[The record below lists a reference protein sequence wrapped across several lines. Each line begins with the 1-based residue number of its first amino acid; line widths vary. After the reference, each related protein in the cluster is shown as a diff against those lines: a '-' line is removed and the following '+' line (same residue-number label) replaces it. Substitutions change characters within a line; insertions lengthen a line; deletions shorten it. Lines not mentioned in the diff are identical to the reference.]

1 MVRDPH
7 RMIRRA
13 LVSCA
18 SVALCL
24 VSRAAFAQ
32 GAWQN
37 PTRSPAS
44 DASAPNNFTLG
55 VPACRA
61 EQWTFRV
68 TLAQPPAGDLA
79 VFVRASSDGTA
90 PSTCNVTT
98 GNGCTRLGSVTV
110 MRDGMNLTFT
120 IPANL
125 LVPAAIDP
133 CGVDAEGRTRVFV
146 VENPDAMPPA
156 VPSVIAGS
164 PYVPFD
170 LRAPRDPQ
178 SVTASPSDEGAVTI
192 SWAPKLATTDGGAT
206 VMDATNP
213 SDATSDA
220 TVDADMDAGVTTDTG
235 SGTDA
240 GDADVADAD
249 AGDADVVDAPEA
261 SVVTMAR
268 YILLC
273 EPQVGA
279 TCGDA
284 SAGALG
290 SVDPYDAD
298 MLARYT
304 AACGSGVT
312 TSLPG
317 TNSSATL
324 QGLRSGAAWQFG
336 VIAEDFGGN
345 RSRVGVSNCVT
356 VQSYS
361 DFWEAYRQS
370 GGTAQPGV
378 CAARPGVKSSSGAWW
393 WTVAGLFVAWR
404 RARRYRGRLRDA
416 RVTAPGGPARCS
428 RA

>member
-32 GAWQN
+32 GTWQN
-37 PTRSPAS
+37 PTRAPAPAP

-55 VPACRA
+55 AQACRN

-68 TLAQPPAGDLA
+68 ALAQPPAGDLA

-90 PSTCNVTT
+90 PNTCNVTT

-110 MRDGMNLTFT
+110 LRDGMSLSFT
-120 IPANL
+120 VPANL
-125 LVPAAIDP
+125 LVPVALDP
-133 CGVDAEGRTRVFV
+133 CALSAEGRTRVFV
-146 VENPDAMPPA
+146 VENPDAMSPA
-156 VPSVIAGS
+156 VPSVIASS

-170 LRAPRDPQ
+170 LNPPRLPQGVRA
-178 SVTASPSDEGAVTI
+178 APSDEGAVTI
-192 SWAPKLATTDGGAT
+192 SWEPEVVMADGGAT

-213 SDATSDA
+213 TDASA
-220 TVDADMDAGVTTDTG
+220 DADMDATTVTDTG
-235 SGTDA
+235 SVTDVVDVV
-240 GDADVADAD
+240 DADV
-249 AGDADVVDAPEA
+249 GDADVVDVVDAPDA

-273 EPQVGA
+273 DPQTGA

-284 SAGALG
+284 SASAL
-290 SVDPYDAD
+290 SAVDPYDTAA
-298 MLARYT
+298 LARYT

-312 TSLPG
+312 TTLSG
-317 TNSSATL
+317 TSSNVTL
-324 QGLRSGAAWQFG
+324 RGLRSGAAWQFG

-356 VQSYS
+356 VQAFD
-361 DFWEAYRQS
+361 DFWESYRQS
-370 GGTAQPGV
+370 GGTAQPGL
-378 CAARPGVKSSSGAWW
+378 CAARPGTNSSGDAWW
-393 WTVAGLFVAWR
+393 WTAAGLFVAWR
-404 RARRYRGRLRDA
+404 RARRYRGRLRDDF
-416 RVTAPGGPARCS
+416 TG
-428 RA
+428 

>member
-1 MVRDPH
+1 MVSDPH

-68 TLAQPPAGDLA
+68 TLGQPPAGDLA

-90 PSTCNVTT
+90 PSTCDVTT
-98 GNGCTRLGSVTV
+98 GNGCARLGGVTV

-120 IPANL
+120 VPANL
-125 LVPAAIDP
+125 LVPAAINP
-133 CGVDAEGRTRVFV
+133 CGLDGEGRTRVFV
-146 VENPDAMPPA
+146 VENPDAVSPA
-156 VPSVIAGS
+156 VPAVIAGS

-192 SWAPKLATTDGGAT
+192 TWAPKLAATDGGANT
-206 VMDATNP
+206 MDAA
-213 SDATSDA
+213 SDAA
-220 TVDADMDAGVTTDTG
+220 VDADMDAGATTDAG

-240 GDADVADAD
+240 GDADVPDAD

-279 TCGDA
+279 NCRDA
-284 SAGALG
+284 SAGALS
-290 SVDPYDAD
+290 SVDPYDTD
-298 MLARYT
+298 MLACYT

-336 VIAEDFGGN
+336 VIAEDFVGN
-345 RSRVGVSNCVT
+345 RSRVGVSNRVT

-370 GGTAQPGV
+370 GG
-378 CAARPGVKSSSGAWW
+378 AARPGVCSARPGVEPSSDAWW
-393 WTVAGLFVAWR
+393 WTVAGMLVAWR
-404 RARRYRGRLRDA
+404 RARRYRGRLRDDF
-416 RVTAPGGPARCS
+416 TD
-428 RA
+428 